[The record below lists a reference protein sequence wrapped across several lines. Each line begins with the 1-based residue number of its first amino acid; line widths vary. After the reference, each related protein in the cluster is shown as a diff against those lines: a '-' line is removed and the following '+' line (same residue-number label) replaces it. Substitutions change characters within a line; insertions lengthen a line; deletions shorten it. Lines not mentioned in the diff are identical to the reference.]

1 MQLNQTNLRG
11 ILAAILSVD
20 ESYIVPKQA
29 NWWNPQ
35 QDGEK
40 KLWCAYRIKSNEA
53 RTPPFFREIDGK
65 NCVCVLKLAK
75 IELQFVGE
83 KSEEVAQSV
92 AMWSLRNDVKSE
104 FEKVHGSILYENLSA
119 FSTDFFQDGLNS
131 VIAWNISDLRVLWY
145 DILETNLSKL
155 TDVELHGSIL

>member
-11 ILAAILSVD
+11 ILATILSVD
-20 ESYIVPKQA
+20 ESCIVPKQA

-35 QDGEK
+35 QNGQK

-53 RTPPFFREIDGK
+53 RTAPMYREINGK

-83 KSEEVAQSV
+83 GSEEVAQSV
-92 AMWSLRNDVKSE
+92 AMWSLRGDVKSE
-104 FEKVHGSILYENLSA
+104 FEKIHGSIQYENLST
-119 FSTDFFQDGLNS
+119 FSTDFYQDGLNS
-131 VIAWNISDLRVLWY
+131 VIAWNVSDLRVLWY
-145 DILETNLSKL
+145 DIIETNQTVLKNI
-155 TDVELHGSIL
+155 ELYGIVK